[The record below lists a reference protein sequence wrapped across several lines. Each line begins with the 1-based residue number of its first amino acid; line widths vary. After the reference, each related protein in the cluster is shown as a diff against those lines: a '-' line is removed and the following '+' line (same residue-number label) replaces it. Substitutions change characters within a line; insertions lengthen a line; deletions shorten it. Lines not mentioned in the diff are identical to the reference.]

1 MIVDE
6 RIVTFINSLDTKN
19 SEILETVERE
29 ALASS
34 VPIIRR
40 EMQSFLKTL
49 LLIKKPMRILEV
61 GTAVGFSALLMSEYA
76 PEGCRIT
83 TIENYE
89 KRIPIARGNFR
100 RAGKEE
106 QIALIEGDAAEVMKK
121 LEGPFDF
128 IFMDAAKGQYIH
140 YLPEALRLLPEGGVL
155 VSDNVMQDGEVI
167 ESRFAVERRN
177 RTIHARMREYLYELK
192 HNETLVTSILPLG
205 DGVAVSVKQASEAGR
220 GGRQSE
226 PAESGAAEKRKG
238 QEEENGKTS

>member
-6 RIVTFINSLDTKN
+6 RIVTFINSLDTRN
-19 SEILETVERE
+19 SEILETIEKE

-40 EMQSFLKTL
+40 EMQSFLKAL
-49 LLIKKPMRILEV
+49 LLIRKPMRILEV

-89 KRIPIARGNFR
+89 KRIPAALENFR

-106 QIALIEGDAAEVMKK
+106 KITLIEGDAAEVLKT
-121 LEGPFDF
+121 LEGPYDF
-128 IFMDAAKGQYIH
+128 IFMDAAKGQYIY
-140 YLPEALRLLPEGGVL
+140 YLPEVLRLLPEGGVL

-192 HNETLVTSILPLG
+192 HNDALVTSIIPLG
-205 DGVAVSVKQASEAGR
+205 DGAAVSVKRSESAMR
-220 GGRQSE
+220 EPETEKTKRQE
-226 PAESGAAEKRKG
+226 A
-238 QEEENGKTS
+238 ENGKTS